1 MAFTKKINWM
11 INLTRLTSLNIH
23 NIAYQEQSCNSFF
36 QSILIS
42 SKRGHEEI
50 TSNTKVKFLEDAE
63 TLSFGKFF
71 FFFFF
76 FGDTFDK
83 LLISKKSFFFFLE
96 NEKNLFLDLKGLV
109 QFLRILGPFCDF
121 MTFRVRNVIL
131 WSWRVKMQFWK
142 VWVEVVIWKSHGPK
156 G

>member
-76 FGDTFDK
+76 WEIHLTNYWSRRN
-83 LLISKKSFFFFLE
+83 LFFFFLE

-142 VWVEVVIWKSHGPK
+142 VWVEVVIWKSNGPK

>member
-1 MAFTKKINWM
+1 M

-23 NIAYQEQSCNSFF
+23 NITYQEQSCNSFF
-36 QSILIS
+36 QSIFIS

-63 TLSFGKFF
+63 TLSFGN

-83 LLISKKSFFFFLE
+83 LLISKKSFFFLE
-96 NEKNLFLDLKGLV
+96 NEKNHFLDLKGLCTI
-109 QFLRILGPFCDF
+109 F
-121 MTFRVRNVIL
+121 
-131 WSWRVKMQFWK
+131 
-142 VWVEVVIWKSHGPK
+142 
-156 G
+156 

>member
-23 NIAYQEQSCNSFF
+23 NITYQEQSCNSFF

-76 FGDTFDK
+76 GRYIWQIID
-83 LLISKKSFFFFLE
+83 LEEIFFFLG
-96 NEKNLFLDLKGLV
+96 NEKNHFLDLKGLCTI
-109 QFLRILGPFCDF
+109 FENFG
-121 MTFRVRNVIL
+121 TIL
-131 WSWRVKMQFWK
+131 WFHD
-142 VWVEVVIWKSHGPK
+142 VWGKKCNFV
-156 G
+156 

>member
-63 TLSFGKFF
+63 TLSFGNF
-71 FFFFF
+71 
-76 FGDTFDK
+76 
-83 LLISKKSFFFFLE
+83 FFFFLE
-96 NEKNLFLDLKGLV
+96 IHLTNYWSRRNLFFFWKTRKIIFLTLRAFV

-121 MTFRVRNVIL
+121 MTFGVRNVIL